1 MSFAV
6 RLHARR
12 HEDGLKSGSI
22 TTLKERPFG
31 APESLDLT
39 MGPTAAV
46 RGKFHLPDDA
56 LRIAVVT
63 SKYWGPKARK
73 FTVSFAGRLPP
84 THSPLESKAF
94 LPYFRH

>member
-12 HEDGLKSGSI
+12 NNEDGLKSGSI

-39 MGPTAAV
+39 MGPTAAGAWLSMQLLQKRKVVPV
-46 RGKFHLPDDA
+46 RGLSAVSGARLHRLGTSGHA
-56 LRIAVVT
+56 VRIER
-63 SKYWGPKARK
+63 SWRI
-73 FTVSFAGRLPP
+73 
-84 THSPLESKAF
+84 
-94 LPYFRH
+94 